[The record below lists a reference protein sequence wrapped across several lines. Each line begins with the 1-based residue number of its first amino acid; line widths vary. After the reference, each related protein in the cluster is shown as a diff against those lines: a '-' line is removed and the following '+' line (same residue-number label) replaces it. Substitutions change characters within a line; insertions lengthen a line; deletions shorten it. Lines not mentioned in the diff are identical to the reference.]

1 MSFKVQSKKPNYFI
15 PMWLNKRSHKKSIF
29 EFLSHDCFLTLFLKI
44 LFHFIYLEMQA
55 TQERVVKFTRL
66 ISRLFYDNIDV
77 EEAVESMRSQ
87 NVSSELIKSIYTQ
100 LSNEVDE
107 LRERFFYYYT
117 SKVDKPRLKY
127 RVGYWT
133 SRYLIT
139 SYYES
144 SDSAFHEI
152 EIIDLFNDKS
162 M

>member
-87 NVSSELIKSIYTQ
+87 NVSSELVKAIYTQ
-100 LSNEVDE
+100 LSNEVDQ
-107 LRERFFYYYT
+107 LRDRFYYYYT
-117 SKVDKPRLKY
+117 TEVDKYWLNY

-133 SRYLIT
+133 SRYLLI
-139 SYYES
+139 EEAV
-144 SDSAFHEI
+144 SDKSAFHEI
-152 EIIDLFNDKS
+152 KIIDLFNDKS